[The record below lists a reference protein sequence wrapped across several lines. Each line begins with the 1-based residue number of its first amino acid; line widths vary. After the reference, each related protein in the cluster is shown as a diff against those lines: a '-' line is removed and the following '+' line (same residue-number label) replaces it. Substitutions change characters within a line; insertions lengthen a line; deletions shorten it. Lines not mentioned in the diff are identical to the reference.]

1 MWCFCVKARALTDK
15 FACVDDLLL
24 AGRYDDLRKLADD
37 GDATAAYELP
47 KVLDEPALRARAD
60 AGDHHL

>member
-1 MWCFCVKARALTDK
+1 M
-15 FACVDDLLL
+15 DDLLL